1 VNDTAQLAAPR
12 LPLSVHRPPLLSFA
26 AALLEKLTVPV
37 GVVGAPGPVSLTVAV
52 HVVACPG
59 VIAVGE
65 QPTNVEVELAAVGRP
80 MTATEVDA
88 VSTAWVGSPLYAPL
102 IRCMPEP
109 TAVGVYET
117 VQVPVDPVAVR
128 LH

>member
-1 VNDTAQLAAPR
+1 M
-12 LPLSVHRPPLLSFA
+12 
-26 AALLEKLTVPV
+26 PV

-52 HVVACPG
+52 HVVACAG

-65 QPTNVEVELAAVGRP
+65 QPTKVEVELAAVGRP

-117 VQVPVDPVAVR
+117 VQVPAQVEYEKAASVEQPLFKPAR
-128 LH
+128 RQP